1 MSLFSGVAAFLGE
14 APIELY
20 RFELGGETYRY
31 AATSGE
37 PYVYNGEMY
46 TPEYLVRGGLHFS
59 NDFAKDLSLIHI

>member
-1 MSLFSGVAAFLGE
+1 MSLFSGVAAFLRE

-37 PYVYNGEMY
+37 PTSIRETSTRPSICCAEGSIFP
-46 TPEYLVRGGLHFS
+46 TISPRTF
-59 NDFAKDLSLIHI
+59 